1 MSLWKGRVLYHD
13 KSNQPRR
20 GPVVGRREVLEV
32 RPDLA
37 EVWTGAD
44 AAFPVRL
51 TRSWWERMD
60 PSDPSDPLAL
70 TDAHPGNSCLQ
81 ALPDPRELESHPGDL
96 QDPVGDAACSPMP
109 WVVHKYP
116 SRVLLLVTK
125 RCHLYCRYCFRRD
138 HRPSEREDPTPE
150 EWQAA
155 LAYARKSGASEV
167 ILSGGDPLAVRDRTL
182 LDAIDRLRPEIP
194 VIRIH
199 TRAPITRPDR
209 VTEALVQGLAERRPV
224 WVVVHINHPRELNA
238 DVDAALARFVDAG
251 LPVLNQSV
259 LLRGVNDRVEVLQA
273 LFEALV
279 ERGIRPYYLHHP
291 DRAAGNAHLRVSTQ
305 EGLVLHAEL
314 ARRVSGVAL
323 PRYVIDPPEGS
334 GKIDVDH
341 YK

>member
-1 MSLWKGRVLYHD
+1 MYHD

-20 GPVVGRREVLEV
+20 GRVVGRREVLEV

-37 EVWTGAD
+37 EVWTAAD

-60 PSDPSDPLAL
+60 PSDPTDPLA
-70 TDAHPGNSCLQ
+70 LQ
-81 ALPDPRELESHPGDL
+81 ALPDPRELQPHPDDL
-96 QDPVGDAACSPMP
+96 QDPVGDTACSPLP

-125 RCHLYCRYCFRRD
+125 RCHLYCRYCFRRT
-138 HRPSEREDPTPE
+138 HQPSEREDPTPE
-150 EWQAA
+150 EWSDA
-155 LAYARKSGASEV
+155 LDYARKSGATEV

-182 LDAIDRLRPEIP
+182 LDAIDALRPEIP

-224 WVVVHINHPRELNA
+224 WLVVHINHPRELSA
-238 DVDAALARFVDAG
+238 EVDDALARCVDAG
-251 LPVLNQSV
+251 LPVLNQAV

-273 LFEALV
+273 LCEALV
-279 ERGIRPYYLHHP
+279 ERRVRPYYLHHP
-291 DRAAGNAHLRVSTQ
+291 DRAEGNAHLRLSTQ
-305 EGLVLHAEL
+305 EGLALHTAL
-314 ARRVSGVAL
+314 SRRVSGVAL

-334 GKIDVDH
+334 GKIDVNH
-341 YK
+341 YKEAPAHGLRRS